1 MESSM
6 KDYLDFLTPR
16 GMAIYKAI
24 RNHCKKYGI
33 EEVDHME
40 MAILANSFD
49 LYATNAK
56 ICNETGQTQHP
67 KEGGWDQV
75 RPEYTIMKQEYGLIL
90 KHSGKFG
97 LNPADRERIFSSA
110 KEPKKKVGFNLN

>member
-1 MESSM
+1 M
-6 KDYLDFLTPR
+6 KDYLDFLTER
-16 GMAIYKAI
+16 GVLIYKAI

-33 EEVDHME
+33 TDVDLME

-56 ICNETGQTQHP
+56 ICNESGHTQHP

-75 RPEYTIMKQEYGLIL
+75 RPEYTIMKFEYANIL

-97 LNPADRERIFSSA
+97 LNPADREKIFSSIKPA
-110 KEPKKKVGFNLN
+110 KKATGFNLN